1 MAESSS
7 PAVVAAVDGGT
18 FYHQEAL
25 RGPRYRHL
33 FDRLIYAPRLER
45 TCLAGIDTLVVTC
58 RTSSVLLGRSA
69 PMLRD
74 FLDRGGTLVAM
85 GECGLSEWLTEVR
98 TIPGSANFWWWLD
111 PDATLGLTT
120 EVPDHGVFDHI
131 TLADATWHYHGALIG
146 PAGATRVID
155 CRDGGAILI
164 DDDRTWPGRLIATT
178 LDPFY
183 HHGSRF
189 MPAATRF
196 LDGFL
201 PWLRAGAPHKAGRG
215 GGPGT

>member
-1 MAESSS
+1 MVERSK
-7 PAVVAAVDGGT
+7 PPVVAALDGGT
-18 FYHQEAL
+18 FYHHEAL
-25 RGPRYRHL
+25 RGPRYRYL
-33 FDRLIYAPRLER
+33 FDRLIYAPRLGQARLEN
-45 TCLAGIDTLVVTC
+45 IDTLVVTC
-58 RTSSVLLGRSA
+58 RTNSVLLGRSA
-69 PMLRD
+69 RMLRG
-74 FLDRGGTLVAM
+74 FLDRGGTLVVM
-85 GECGLSEWLTEVR
+85 GECGLSDWLPEVR

-120 EVPDHGVFDHI
+120 GVPDHGLFDYI
-131 TLADATWHYHGALIG
+131 TLGDATWHYHDALIA
-146 PAGATRVID
+146 PEGATRVID

-164 DDDRTWPGRLIATT
+164 DDDRTWQGRLIATT

-201 PWLRAGAPHKAGRG
+201 PWLRAEALRKARVAA
-215 GGPGT
+215 